1 MLPLALTLA
10 LAAGPVESH
19 PLSVEPPPAPGE
31 VVTLDTAEQVRALCD
46 VLDPPERA
54 LAAGD
59 AVEQDRMRALRERR
73 HDAALAGRYRVQIA
87 PERLVFSYDGEE
99 RRLRLSQRG
108 WLVAAR
114 GALRLWTV
122 VDEGL
127 PVAASPGAA
136 KHIVDAAA
144 RKTLTVVLT
153 FDLPD
158 DDEVSCA
165 HPAGSRAWAL
175 GVEPFSWEL
184 RERGRTLAR
193 GGEGGDRP
201 VVTAGALPRV
211 DVAEPIGELGGRD
224 LRAAVTARTK
234 DLEGCYRR
242 ALRVAPALD
251 GSVVAELDLGG
262 DAGVPRGVRIAID
275 SLQDEAMLGCVTR
288 VLAATAFPTGRDSV
302 AAIPI
307 HFELDAPAAGER

>member
-10 LAAGPVESH
+10 LAAGPVES
-19 PLSVEPPPAPGE
+19 PALSVDAPSAPGE
-31 VVTLDTAEQVRALCD
+31 VVTLDTAEQVRILCD

-54 LAAGD
+54 LGAGD
-59 AVEQDRMRALRERR
+59 AVGRDRLRALRERR
-73 HDAALAGRYRVQIA
+73 RDAALAGRYRVQIA
-87 PERLVFSYDGEE
+87 PERLVFSYDGEA
-99 RRLRLSQRG
+99 RRLSLAQRS

-127 PVAASPGAA
+127 PVDASAAAA
-136 KHIVDAAA
+136 KHIVDAAG
-144 RKTLTVVLT
+144 RKALTVVLT

-158 DDEVSCA
+158 DEEVSCA
-165 HPAGSRAWAL
+165 HPAGSRAWVL

-201 VVTAGALPRV
+201 VVTAGALPHV

-224 LRAAVTARTK
+224 LRA
-234 DLEGCYRR
+234 
-242 ALRVAPALD
+242 P
-251 GSVVAELDLGG
+251 
-262 DAGVPRGVRIAID
+262 
-275 SLQDEAMLGCVTR
+275 
-288 VLAATAFPTGRDSV
+288 LAAP
-302 AAIPI
+302 
-307 HFELDAPAAGER
+307 